1 MKSGNKYRQT
11 LIACYTGFITQAIC
25 ANFAPLLY
33 VTFYKTYGISLSR
46 LALISTVYFF
56 TQLITD
62 YLCAKVVDRL
72 GYRPCI
78 LASCVT
84 SGLGMMGLAVV
95 PDLLQSPFA
104 GIMICVVLYAIGAGL
119 IEVLVSPIVEA
130 CPFDNKDMVMS
141 TLHSFYCWGSAAVIL
156 GSTAFFALFGLN
168 HWKIL
173 AVIWALVPLL
183 NTFNFAVCPIETL
196 TEDGK
201 GMTIPQLLGNRLFW
215 LLLILM
221 VCAGASEIAMAQWAS
236 AFAESALGVSKT
248 LGDIAGPT
256 GFAIAMALSRTLY
269 GKFGEKAD
277 LTVFMAGSGVLC
289 LFCYLLAGLSR
300 NPMAGLIGCALCG
313 FSVGIMWPGSIS
325 ISSQI
330 MPRGGTAMFAMLAL
344 GGDLGGTLGP
354 SIVGN
359 ISQRFGNDLRIGVLS
374 AIGFPIVLVI
384 SVLIVRRM
392 RRRQV
397 FA

>member
-1 MKSGNKYRQT
+1 
-11 LIACYTGFITQAIC
+11 
-25 ANFAPLLY
+25 
-33 VTFYKTYGISLSR
+33 
-46 LALISTVYFF
+46 
-56 TQLITD
+56 
-62 YLCAKVVDRL
+62 
-72 GYRPCI
+72 
-78 LASCVT
+78 
-84 SGLGMMGLAVV
+84 
-95 PDLLQSPFA
+95 
-104 GIMICVVLYAIGAGL
+104 
-119 IEVLVSPIVEA
+119 
-130 CPFDNKDMVMS
+130 
-141 TLHSFYCWGSAAVIL
+141 
-156 GSTAFFALFGLN
+156 
-168 HWKIL
+168 
-173 AVIWALVPLL
+173 
-183 NTFNFAVCPIETL
+183 
-196 TEDGK
+196 
-201 GMTIPQLLGNRLFW
+201 MTIPQLLGNRLFW

-359 ISQRFGNDLRIGVLS
+359 ISQRFGNDLRVGVLS

>member
-1 MKSGNKYRQT
+1 MKSGNKYRRT
-11 LIACYTGFITQAIC
+11 LIACYMGFITQAIC

-95 PDLLQSPFA
+95 PGMMPDPFA
-104 GIMICVVLYAIGAGL
+104 GILICVVLYAIGAGL
-119 IEVLVSPIVEA
+119 IEVLVSRIVEA

-156 GSTAFFALFGLN
+156 GSTAFFALFRLN

-173 AVIWALVPLL
+173 AVIWALVPFL

-201 GMTIPQLLGNRLFW
+201 GMTIPELLGNRLFW
-215 LLLILM
+215 LLLVLM

-344 GGDLGGTLGP
+344 GGDLGGTLAP

-374 AIGFPIVLVI
+374 AIGFPIVIVI
-384 SVLIVRRM
+384 CVLIVRRM

-397 FA
+397 F

>member
-1 MKSGNKYRQT
+1 MKSGNKYRRT
-11 LIACYTGFITQAIC
+11 LIACYMGFITQAIC

-95 PDLLQSPFA
+95 PGMMPDPFA
-104 GIMICVVLYAIGAGL
+104 GILICVVLYAIGAGL

-173 AVIWALVPLL
+173 AVVWALVPLL
-183 NTFNFAVCPIETL
+183 NIFNFAVCPIETL

-201 GMTIPQLLGNRLFW
+201 GMTIRELLGSRLFW
-215 LLLILM
+215 LLLVLM

-269 GKFGEKAD
+269 GKFGEKVD
-277 LTVFMAGSGVLC
+277 LTAFMAGSGILC

-359 ISQRFGNDLRIGVLS
+359 ISQQFGNDLHIGVLS
-374 AIGFPIVLVI
+374 AIGFPVVLVI
-384 SVLIVRRM
+384 CVLIVRRM

-397 FA
+397 YA